1 MARSG
6 LFFTHIPLRI
16 PAAVFGGLLRHAQAR
31 REKHRAPG
39 ILAALLRLGRTG
51 LCLAHGFLHHFQL
64 GVRIC
69 NFARTGGGGSKKPL
83 LALDLILNLA
93 ILGFYKYEGFLA
105 YNINRAIGEEFIA
118 ELDLAL
124 PIGISFFTL
133 QAITY
138 VVDVYRGKVKAQKN
152 PLYLG
157 MYIAMFPQLVA
168 GPIVRYADIVH
179 EIDNRRVTLASFTQG
194 LRLFCIG
201 LGKKVLL
208 ANTAGILA
216 DSLLPRSAP
225 EIGFI
230 GCFSGV
236 TAYTFQIYFDFSG
249 YSDMAIGL
257 GKMMG
262 FDYPRN
268 FNYPYI
274 SKSATEFWR
283 RWHMSLGSFFRDYVY
298 IPLGGNR
305 VSTPRFVFNMMVVWG
320 LTGIWH
326 GAAWNFV
333 LWGLYWGV
341 LIVLEKFFVMR
352 MLEKLPAVV
361 SHLWCVVLFFF
372 GWLLFSVTG
381 LANIF
386 DWTKAIFGAYGW
398 LGTSTLWELQSWSY
412 VSLVPI
418 MIIGSLPWA
427 PWLRKR
433 LEAWAEGNSH
443 QYVTAAPQKG
453 NEAVPPCQIEPAS
466 CVTSARACV
475 VTAVNIA
482 IDVLL
487 LAILILSSM
496 SIVSSGYNPFIYF
509 QF

>member
-1 MARSG
+1 MVFSSSIF
-6 LFFTHIPLRI
+6 LFAFLPLFLAVYFLMPKR
-16 PAAVFGGLLRHAQAR
+16 AAKNIVLLAFSLLFYAWGEPVYVWLMILSIAFNWAFGYVISRCRKA
-31 REKHRAPG
+31 
-39 ILAALLRLGRTG
+39 T
-51 LCLAHGFLHHFQL
+51 
-64 GVRIC
+64 
-69 NFARTGGGGSKKPL
+69 SKKL
-83 LALDLILNLA
+83 LLILDLALNIA

-105 YNINRAIGEEFIA
+105 HNINRAIGEEFIA

-138 VVDVYRGKVKAQKN
+138 VVDVYRGKVDAQKN

-168 GPIVRYADIVH
+168 GPIVRYADIEH
-179 EIDNRRVTLASFTQG
+179 EIDNRKVTLAGFTQG

-216 DSLLPRSAP
+216 DSLLPRSAS

-236 TAYTFQIYFDFSG
+236 AAYTFQIYFDFSG

-268 FNYPYI
+268 FNYPYT

-305 VSTPRFVFNMMVVWG
+305 VSTPRFIFNMMVVWG

-326 GAAWNFV
+326 GAAWNFL
-333 LWGLYWGV
+333 LWGLYWGA
-341 LIVLEKFFVMR
+341 LILLEKFF
-352 MLEKLPAVV
+352 MLRALDRLPTFI
-361 SHLWCVVLFFF
+361 SHIWCIVLFFF
-372 GWLLFSVTG
+372 GRLLFSVTG
-381 LANIF
+381 LSNVVE
-386 DWTKAIFGAYGW
+386 WTKGMFGAYGL

-412 VSLVPI
+412 VSLIPV

-427 PWLRKR
+427 PWLRKK
-433 LEAWAEGNSH
+433 LEAWAEGNSRRH
-443 QYVTAAPQKG
+443 VMAAPQKG
-453 NEAVPPCQIEPAS
+453 NSAVPPCQAEPVS
-466 CVTSARACV
+466 YISPSRAHV
-475 VTAVNIA
+475 VTAINLAVDLA
-482 IDVLL
+482 L
-487 LAILILSSM
+487 LAILVFSSM
-496 SIVSSGYNPFIYF
+496 SVVSSGYNPFIYF

>member
-1 MARSG
+1 MVFSSSIF
-6 LFFTHIPLRI
+6 LFAFLPLFLAVYFAIPNKTAKNITLLIFSLLFYAWGEPVYVWLMIFSIFFNWLFGYAISKEDNVLRKRI
-16 PAAVFGGLLRHAQAR
+16 L
-31 REKHRAPG
+31 
-39 ILAALLRLGRTG
+39 LAA
-51 LCLAHGFLHHFQL
+51 
-64 GVRIC
+64 
-69 NFARTGGGGSKKPL
+69 
-83 LALDLILNLA
+83 DLILNLG

-105 YNINRAIGEEFIA
+105 QNINQAIGEEFLFQ
-118 ELDLAL
+118 LDLEL

-138 VVDVYRGKVKAQKN
+138 IVDIYRDKVKAQKN

-168 GPIVRYADIVH
+168 GPIVRYIDIEN
-179 EIDNRRVTLASFTQG
+179 EIDNRKATLSGFAQG

-216 DSLLPRSAP
+216 DSLLTRNAS

-236 TAYTFQIYFDFSG
+236 AAYTFQIYFDFSG

-283 RWHMSLGSFFRDYVY
+283 RWHISLGSFFRDYVY

-305 VSTPRFVFNMMVVWG
+305 VSAPRFIFNMMVVWG

-326 GAAWNFV
+326 GADWNF
-333 LWGLYWGV
+333 LIWGLYWGV
-341 LIVLEKFFVMR
+341 LILLERFILNRLFR
-352 MLEKLPAVV
+352 RLPDFV
-361 SHLWCVVLFFF
+361 SHLWCIVLFFF

-381 LANIF
+381 LENVLEWIRAM
-386 DWTKAIFGAYGW
+386 FGAYGL

-412 VSLVPI
+412 LPLIPI

-433 LEAWAEGNSH
+433 IEAWAQGDGAGEI
-443 QYVTAAPQKG
+443 VAAPEKG
-453 NEAVPPCQIEPAS
+453 NEAVPPCQVITTACKTPS
-466 CVTSARACV
+466 RAK
-475 VTAVNIA
+475 AVILVNLLT
-482 IDVLL
+482 DVAL
-487 LAILILSSM
+487 LAVLVLSSFAV
-496 SIVSSGYNPFIYF
+496 VSSGYNPFIYF

>member
-1 MARSG
+1 MVFSSTIFLFAFFPAFLAIYFAVPKRNIKNVILLIFSLLFYAWGEPVYVWLMAFSIA
-6 LFFTHIPLRI
+6 FNWTF
-16 PAAVFGGLLRHAQAR
+16 GLLISKVQ
-31 REKHRAPG
+31 
-39 ILAALLRLGRTG
+39 
-51 LCLAHGFLHHFQL
+51 
-64 GVRIC
+64 
-69 NFARTGGGGSKKPL
+69 GGGSKPL
-83 LALDLILNLA
+83 LIIDLILNLG
-93 ILGFYKYEGFLA
+93 ILCFYKYQGFLA

-118 ELDLAL
+118 ELNLAL

-138 VVDVYRGKVKAQKN
+138 VVDVYRGKVQAQNN

-168 GPIVRYADIVH
+168 GPIVRYADIEH
-179 EIDNRRVTLASFTQG
+179 EIDNRRVTLAGFTQG

-208 ANTAGILA
+208 ANTAGVLA
-216 DSLLPRSAP
+216 DSLLTRPAS

-249 YSDMAIGL
+249 YSDMTIGL

-268 FNYPYI
+268 FNYPYL

-283 RWHMSLGSFFRDYVY
+283 RWHMSLGGFFRDYVY

-305 VSTPRFVFNMMVVWG
+305 VKTPRFIFNTMVVWA

-326 GAAWNFV
+326 GAAWNFI
-333 LWGLYWGV
+333 LWGLYWGI
-341 LIVLEKFFVMR
+341 LILLEKFFLNKVFER
-352 MLEKLPAVV
+352 LPRFV
-361 SHLWCVVLFFF
+361 SHIWCVVLFFF

-381 LANIF
+381 LSNVVQ
-386 DWTKAIFGAYGW
+386 WTAAMFGAYGW

-412 VSLVPI
+412 ISLIPI

-427 PWLRKR
+427 PWLRKK
-433 LEAWAEGNSH
+433 LEAWAEGDPH
-443 QYVTAAPQKG
+443 RKVVAAPEKG
-453 NEAVPPCQIEPAS
+453 NAMVPHCQIELAIP
-466 CVTSARACV
+466 
-475 VTAVNIA
+475 AVNIPRKRT
-482 IDVLL
+482 IIVVNTFVDVGLFVVFV
-487 LAILILSSM
+487 LSCFA
-496 SIVSSGYNPFIYF
+496 IVSSGYNPFIYF

>member
-1 MARSG
+1 MFLVVYFAAPKRKIKNVVL
-6 LFFTHIPLRI
+6 LFFSLLFYAWGEPVYVWLMIFSIAFNWT
-16 PAAVFGGLLRHAQAR
+16 FGFFIS
-31 REKHRAPG
+31 K
-39 ILAALLRLGRTG
+39 
-51 LCLAHGFLHHFQL
+51 
-64 GVRIC
+64 VR
-69 NFARTGGGGSKKPL
+69 GEGSKKCL
-83 LALDLILNLA
+83 LILDLILNLG
-93 ILGFYKYEGFLA
+93 ILCFYKYQGFLA

-118 ELDLAL
+118 ELNLAL

-138 VVDVYRGKVKAQKN
+138 VVDVYRGKVQAQKN

-168 GPIVRYADIVH
+168 GPIVRYADIEH
-179 EIDNRRVTLASFTQG
+179 EIGNRKVTLAGFTQG

-216 DSLLPRSAP
+216 DSLLLRPAS

-236 TAYTFQIYFDFSG
+236 AAYTFQIYFDFSG

-262 FDYPRN
+262 FDYPCN
-268 FNYPYI
+268 FNYPYL

-283 RWHMSLGSFFRDYVY
+283 RWHISLGGFFRDYVY

-305 VSTPRFVFNMMVVWG
+305 VKTPRFIFNTMAVWG
-320 LTGIWH
+320 LTGLWH
-326 GAAWNFV
+326 GAAWNFI
-333 LWGLYWGV
+333 LWGLYWGI
-341 LIVLEKFFVMR
+341 LILLEKFFFNKVFER
-352 MLEKLPAVV
+352 LPRFV
-361 SHLWCVVLFFF
+361 SHIWCVVLFFF

-381 LANIF
+381 LSNVAQ
-386 DWTKAIFGAYGW
+386 WTAAMFGAYGW

-412 VSLVPI
+412 ISLVPI

-427 PWLRKR
+427 PWLRKK
-433 LEAWAEGNSH
+433 LEAWAEGDP
-443 QYVTAAPQKG
+443 YRKIIAAPEKG
-453 NEAVPPCQIEPAS
+453 NAMVPHCQAEPSIYTTIARKRIIAALNLLVDIS
-466 CVTSARACV
+466 LLVTF
-475 VTAVNIA
+475 
-482 IDVLL
+482 
-487 LAILILSSM
+487 ILSTM